1 MLREKKP
8 IRSYHGEQF
17 RTNPTNKK
25 HLAEDFG
32 HRCAYCDDL
41 DTYGGGYRAYHVEH
55 FAPKEKFPALRF
67 DYDNLLYA
75 CPWCNRAKWDIWPS
89 NDPKINVV
97 GKEGF
102 WHQGYRYRKND
113 KRLPGSPDIAI
124 LKYHIAVFVDGE
136 FWHGKDWET
145 RKKRLKRNREYW
157 IEKIE
162 ENMAR
167 DLRDDQLLM
176 QTGWVPIH
184 FWEKEVIK
192 DLSTCVA
199 TIEEVILA
207 QMIESA
213 DAQGPIDYE
222 E

>member
-1 MLREKKP
+1 MKHPK
-8 IRSYHGEQF
+8 SYDTTPETSERMSHV
-17 RTNPTNKK
+17 
-25 HLAEDFG
+25 HLKQGKAEVLLAKRLWHFG
-32 HRCAYCDDL
+32 
-41 DTYGGGYRAYHVEH
+41 
-55 FAPKEKFPALRF
+55 F
-67 DYDNLLYA
+67 
-75 CPWCNRAKWDIWPS
+75 
-89 NDPKINVV
+89 
-97 GKEGF
+97 
-102 WHQGYRYRKND
+102 RYRLND

-124 LKYHIAVFVDGE
+124 LKYRIAIFVDGE

-176 QTGWVPIH
+176 QAGWVPIH

-207 QMIESA
+207 QLIDSA
-213 DAQGPIDYE
+213 DTQEAIDYE
-222 E
+222 G

>member
-1 MLREKKP
+1 MKQESDFLLDVPDNGIGCLDPAVE
-8 IRSYHGEQF
+8 
-17 RTNPTNKK
+17 
-25 HLAEDFG
+25 LAFLGAYAFLLHCPDG
-32 HRCAYCDDL
+32 CALVDL
-41 DTYGGGYRAYHVEH
+41 SLIHISPETRKRMSKVKLKGGKAEILL
-55 FAPKEKFPALRF
+55 AKAL
-67 DYDNLLYA
+67 
-75 CPWCNRAKWDIWPS
+75 
-89 NDPKINVV
+89 
-97 GKEGF
+97 

-136 FWHGKDWET
+136 FWHGKDWEA
-145 RKKRLKRNREYW
+145 RKMRLKRNREYW

-167 DLRDDQLLM
+167 DLRDDHLLV
-176 QTGWVPIH
+176 QAGWVPIH

-199 TIEEVILA
+199 TIEEIILA
-207 QMIESA
+207 QLIDSA
-213 DAQGPIDYE
+213 DAQEAIDYE

>member
-1 MLREKKP
+1 MADNHTP
-8 IRSYHGEQF
+8 AVRSYNMS
-17 RTNPTNKK
+17 RIRCKNTKP
-25 HLAEDFG
+25 ED
-32 HRCAYCDDL
+32 
-41 DTYGGGYRAYHVEH
+41 
-55 FAPKEKFPALRF
+55 
-67 DYDNLLYA
+67 
-75 CPWCNRAKWDIWPS
+75 
-89 NDPKINVV
+89 VV
-97 GKEGF
+97 RKYLF
-102 WHQGYRYRKND
+102 SQGLRYRKND

-136 FWHGKDWET
+136 FWHGKDWEA

-176 QTGWVPIH
+176 QAGWVPIH

-207 QMIESA
+207 QLIDSA
-213 DAQGPIDYE
+213 DTQEAVDYE